1 MPPPAPIPP
10 PIGIGIIPIPLP
22 VGPAAAAISAALGM
36 PPSPDIAELIIREG
50 IEPCQVGGTD
60 IAPTNRALPK
70 SAAIPAPRPPAPPN
84 GFMSGIALPT
94 NFAGSAA
101 NAAALA
107 AAIPAVFDDELAIC
121 TRLISGEIAM
131 LAGYIPIWATDVNG
145 CNPEAADST
154 VDSADI
160 AAGAAAV
167 TACTTGA
174 RAVMIFEPSW
184 DNTVVAPSCDTKP
197 DNPVMLI
204 GGKLNCA
211 IVEATDVA
219 PA

>member
-10 PIGIGIIPIPLP
+10 PIGIGIIPIPP
-22 VGPAAAAISAALGM
+22 PPAGPAAAISAALGI

-121 TRLISGEIAM
+121 TKLINGEIAM

-160 AAGAAAV
+160 TAGAAAV
-167 TACTTGA
+167 AACTTGA
-174 RAVMIFEPSW
+174 RAAVAC
-184 DNTVVAPSCDTKP
+184 APSCVSKP
-197 DNPVMLI
+197 DNPAILS